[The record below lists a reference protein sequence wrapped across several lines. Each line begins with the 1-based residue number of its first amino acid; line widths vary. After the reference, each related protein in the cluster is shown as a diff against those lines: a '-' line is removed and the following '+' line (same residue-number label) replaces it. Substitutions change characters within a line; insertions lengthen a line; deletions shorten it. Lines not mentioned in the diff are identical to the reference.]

1 MYIKIKSLAEIE
13 EQKLAGRFIAGGTDF
28 VPLMKLGLK
37 SPSMLIDV
45 TNIPELCGVSLSDK
59 EISIGA
65 AATLT
70 EIAEDAAVLQYLPA
84 LAQSAE
90 KTASLQIRNVGTIGG
105 NLMQDRRCIFFNQSA
120 SWRSS
125 LPKCFKAG
133 GDVCLQIRNSPFC
146 RAIYYSDTAPAL
158 VLYEAEAELLREGRL
173 ERVPVTKL
181 IAEHS
186 TANGLSAEESGPLLV
201 RLHIP
206 LPPEGEKSGFLK
218 YSVRSSIDFP
228 LVNFA
233 LRLSGGIRPA
243 MAVAGAVAPAPLVLE
258 KSSRQLDEC
267 SADAEV
273 WTEEAVKEIKAGGG
287 LIRESVVPPKVK
299 QMSYRMIGELLRKL
313 NVA

>member
-28 VPLMKLGLK
+28 VLLMKLGLK

-146 RAIYYSDTAPAL
+146 RAIYYSDTATAL

-186 TANGLSAEESGPLLV
+186 TANGLYAEESGPLLV

-243 MAVAGAVAPAPLVLE
+243 MAVAGAVASAPLVLE
-258 KSSRQLDEC
+258 KSSRQLD
-267 SADAEV
+267 
-273 WTEEAVKEIKAGGG
+273 
-287 LIRESVVPPKVK
+287 
-299 QMSYRMIGELLRKL
+299 
-313 NVA
+313 

>member
-1 MYIKIKSLAEIE
+1 MYIKIKSLSEITE
-13 EQKLAGRFIAGGTDF
+13 KKLAGRFIAGGTDL

-37 SPSMLIDV
+37 KPPLLIDV
-45 TNIPELCGVSLSDK
+45 TKLPELRGISLDEK
-59 EISIGA
+59 KISVGA

-70 EIAEDAAVLQYLPA
+70 EVAENAAVLKYLPA
-84 LAQSAE
+84 LALSAE

-133 GDVCLQIRNSPFC
+133 GDVCLQIRNSPLC
-146 RAIYYSDTAPAL
+146 RAIYYSDTATAL
-158 VLYEAEAELLREGRL
+158 VLYEAEADVLRDGRL

-186 TANGLSAEESGPLLV
+186 AANGLYAEESGPLLV

-218 YSVRSSIDFP
+218 YNVRSSIDFP

-233 LRLSGGIRPA
+233 LRLSSGTRPA
-243 MAVAGAVAPAPLVLE
+243 MAVAGAVGPTPLILE
-258 KSSRQLDEC
+258 LSSHLLDDGSPSVPE
-267 SADAEV
+267 
-273 WTEEAVKEIKAGGG
+273 WTEEVVKEIKAGGG

-299 QMSYRMIGELLRKL
+299 QMSYRMIGELLRRL
-313 NVA
+313 ERD

>member
-1 MYIKIKSLAEIE
+1 MYIKIKSLTEIAEK
-13 EQKLAGRFIAGGTDF
+13 KLAGRFIAGGTDL

-37 SPSMLIDV
+37 KPPLLIDV
-45 TNIPELCGVSLSDK
+45 TRLPELRGISLDEK

-70 EIAEDAAVLQYLPA
+70 EVAENAAVLQYLPA

-146 RAIYYSDTAPAL
+146 RAIYYSDTATAL

-181 IAEHS
+181 TAEHS
-186 TANGLSAEESGPLLV
+186 TANGLYSEESGPMLV
-201 RLHIP
+201 KLHIP

-233 LRLSGGIRPA
+233 LRLSGGTRPA
-243 MAVAGAVAPAPLVLE
+243 MAVAGAVGSTPLILE
-258 KSSRQLDEC
+258 KSSRLLDEGSL
-267 SADAEV
+267 SAPE

-299 QMSYRMIGELLRKL
+299 QMSYRMIGELLRRL
-313 NVA
+313 ERD